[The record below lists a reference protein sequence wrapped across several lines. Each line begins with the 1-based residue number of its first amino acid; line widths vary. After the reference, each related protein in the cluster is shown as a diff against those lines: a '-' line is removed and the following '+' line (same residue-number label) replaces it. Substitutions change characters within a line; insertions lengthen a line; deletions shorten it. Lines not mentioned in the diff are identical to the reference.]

1 MPQPIVKR
9 TCPHCFAVITCGQHY
24 HHRMVHQP
32 TVLLTLLSGIQKRVA
47 RVGGVFECS
56 VCHAAFKDPSKIQ
69 QHARTCDGNPPR
81 RCNSE
86 AESRPPVVHT
96 RPPLTYQSSDKRLQD
111 LLEQRRRAGKITCL
125 ILRDRNGN
133 LSYYS
138 NALMALAPQDYR
150 SSLAPVTAPA
160 LAGNQNPPA
169 EVQTENKLGIK
180 SPHLI
185 HFANAA
191 AEAMSTRGSII
202 RLPSTASTDSS
213 VIVGFVGQGA
223 GRDDMTNGQPH
234 AFDRGP
240 LRATDVINR
249 PPRAPKSAP
258 SEAQKRRHVTV
269 DENGDATQDPPAKR
283 PKLVTGRGAR
293 TVKAGPMPQSPPR
306 LPPRAAKST
315 QDL

>member
-1 MPQPIVKR
+1 MTTMQGTSALRRV
-9 TCPHCFAVITCGQHY
+9 FAV
-24 HHRMVHQP
+24 
-32 TVLLTLLSGIQKRVA
+32 LD
-47 RVGGVFECS
+47 
-56 VCHAAFKDPSKIQ
+56 AFKKVRIELLWPALCCGTKKHKKNAFI
-69 QHARTCDGNPPR
+69 
-81 RCNSE
+81 
-86 AESRPPVVHT
+86 
-96 RPPLTYQSSDKRLQD
+96 PLAAVADIKPCAWSP
-111 LLEQRRRAGKITCL
+111 
-125 ILRDRNGN
+125 
-133 LSYYS
+133 
-138 NALMALAPQDYR
+138 PQDYR